1 MAIARASQALISGP
15 RVQSAVKAYLSAHPN
30 VSMTRL
36 ATASGLTQSVVSKI
50 VRGATGD
57 QRTGTVEKLQ
67 RGMKKL
73 REAGL

>member
-1 MAIARASQALISGP
+1 MPIARSSQAIIAGP
-15 RVQSAVKAYLSAHPN
+15 RVQSAVKAYLSAHPK

-36 ATASGLTQSVVSKI
+36 AMASGLTQGVVSKI
-50 VRGATGD
+50 VRGDTGD

-73 REAGL
+73 RAAGL